1 MAFKNSTGFQFTD
14 SGVALKYVSGKRESH
29 YVSETGNPGESETG
43 NIPTTGLQLY
53 IKPST
58 YTSGTTITDSSGYNR
73 TYDLKNG
80 VTHNTFPAR
89 FTLDGTDD
97 YLEAASN
104 YSSDIVT
111 NAATFIMW
119 LKRDGT
125 QQSYT
130 GLMMNRAGSTSSLN
144 LFGTTHNIG
153 YHWND
158 TSESYNW
165 NSGLTIPDD
174 TWCMVALTVSSTEV
188 KAYLYTTTSTPSTAQ
203 NSNSHSSSTF
213 RNINIGRDP
222 SSTQTSR
229 YFDGDIGHSLFY
241 SAALTQSQITSIY
254 NATQNTYYGIIEDDA
269 LLLHLDAGNTSSYS
283 GSGSAWNNLISSDYH
298 ATLYEGSA
306 FESGD
311 GGSIAFD
318 GVDDYAKIED
328 AESLGK
334 FTGNFTIE
342 FWWKGPYQ
350 GPYQTI
356 LDHYEG
362 GNRMQWAVQTAN
374 NDMRLRAPDGT
385 FAITTSGVNANNDAW
400 HHHAI
405 SRIGSTITYYIDS
418 TSRGTKTGENNQI
431 GTNGDTLDIGRF
443 SGGGYAAEGNMAQLR
458 IYAGKGLTANEVAF
472 NYGNTKGTFGL

>member
-43 NIPTTGLQLY
+43 NIPTNNLQLY

-73 TYDLKNG
+73 TYDLENG

-89 FTLDGTDD
+89 FTFDGVDD
-97 YLEAASN
+97 RLAPQSN
-104 YSSDIVT
+104 FSSDIVT
-111 NAATFIMW
+111 NEGTFIAW
-119 LKRDGT
+119 VRRDGN
-125 QQSYT
+125 QDSFA
-130 GLMMNRAGSTSSLN
+130 GIMFNRINNHVNGFHLHDSELTL
-144 LFGTTHNIG
+144 G
-153 YHWND
+153 YHWNNSISTWD
-158 TSESYNW
+158 WDSEISV
-165 NSGLTIPDD
+165 PDA

-188 KAYLYTTTSTPSTAQ
+188 KAYLYTTTSTPTTAQ
-203 NSNSHSSSTF
+203 NSNSHGSATF
-213 RNINIGRDP
+213 QNIEIGRDP
-222 SSTQTSR
+222 YGSR
-229 YFDGDIGHSLFY
+229 DWKGDIGHALFY
-241 SAALTQSQITSIY
+241 SSALSQSQITSIY
-254 NATQNTYYGIIEDDA
+254 NATQNTYYGIVEDDA

-298 ATLYEGSA
+298 ATLYEEA
-306 FESGD
+306 VFESGD

-318 GVDDYAKIED
+318 GIDDYAKIED

-342 FWWKGPYQ
+342 FWWKGPSQ
-350 GPYQTI
+350 GPYQTL

-362 GNRMQWAVQTAN
+362 NNRMQWAVQTAN
-374 NDMRLRAPDGT
+374 DNMRLRAPDGT

-418 TSRGTKTGENNQI
+418 TSRGTTTEGDQI
-431 GTNGDTLDIGRF
+431 GTNGDTLDIGRY